1 MSKSF
6 NLELTSEEMNVVRN
20 GLNYLLLLNKKYPT
34 TASLSPTSRK
44 WYIEV
49 ATKFDEIYENNED

>member
-1 MSKSF
+1 
-6 NLELTSEEMNVVRN
+6 MNVVRN